1 MANYDDIIKMARRN
15 IYADLENRLQTLKE
29 DFRNEEPVDTGRSK
43 ASWHIVKHQNSL
55 ELINDAK
62 DPITGMH
69 YPHLL
74 FNGWSKQLPL
84 GHWPTYYSWIASLQA
99 GN

>member
-1 MANYDDIIKMARRN
+1 MANYDDIIKMARRE
-15 IYADLENRLQTLKE
+15 IYADLNARMYDLEASFKK
-29 DFRNEEPVDTGRSK
+29 EEPVDTGRSK
-43 ASWHIVKHQNSL
+43 AAWRVENHFNNIK
-55 ELINDAK
+55 LINDAK

-84 GHWPTYYSWIASLQA
+84 GHWPTYNSWIASLL
-99 GN
+99 GGT